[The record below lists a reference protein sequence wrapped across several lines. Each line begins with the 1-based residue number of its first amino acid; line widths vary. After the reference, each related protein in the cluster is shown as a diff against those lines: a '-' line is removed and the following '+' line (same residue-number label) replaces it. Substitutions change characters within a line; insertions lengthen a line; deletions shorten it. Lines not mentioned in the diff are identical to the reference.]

1 MLDQTK
7 RLTARRVNGIRTGY
21 WTAAKKEPIVQKL
34 GEYEDTGLE
43 PAEIRELAEEKARA
57 SMWTDPADALPNYGV
72 RVLIARVKDPNE
84 PPIVEQ
90 ATRGLNGWW
99 RVYGTNVKRI
109 LAWMPMPKAP
119 EVAK

>member
-21 WTAAKKEPIVQKL
+21 WSPAKK
-34 GEYEDTGLE
+34 
-43 PAEIRELAEEKARA
+43 
-57 SMWTDPADALPNYGV
+57 DALIDRLADYEETGCTPEEIYAMLASKGGTWIDPETALPIFGE
-72 RVLIARVKDPNE
+72 RVLVARVKDPNE
-84 PPIVEQ
+84 LPVVEQ

-99 RVYGTNVKRI
+99 KVYGTNAKRI